1 MPKKN
6 PVLNPKAFPKI
17 GKSRYA
23 YGFTLSGDANWM
35 LDRICKAT
43 GRTRSGAIEGL
54 LLPSYSLLFERF
66 LEGAS
71 FASIIVETHYAPDVV
86 RQARREYDAG
96 WKEPE
101 PVILRA
107 LDKRLQI
114 KELEVD
120 QAMIE
125 RTSEERVERLRA
137 DTEKRRLDQELRI
150 ERTRAVANGGSKR

>member
-1 MPKKN
+1 MPRKN
-6 PVLNPKAFPKI
+6 PVLNPKAYPKI
-17 GKSRYA
+17 GKARYT
-23 YGFTLSGDANWM
+23 YGFTMSGEANWM
-35 LDRICKAT
+35 LERICKAT

-66 LEGAS
+66 MEGAS
-71 FASIIVETHYAPDVV
+71 FASIIVETHYTPDVV

-101 PVILRA
+101 PVILRT

-125 RTSEERVERLRA
+125 RSSEERVARLQA
-137 DTEKRRLDQELRI
+137 ETEKRRQEYELRI
-150 ERTRAVANGGSKR
+150 ERTRAVANGGGKR